1 MKYRKLVKRQ
11 KIKELRLVK
20 VKEWKIE
27 KILYKRIVQGCVKYL
42 VRWKDFTIEYNTWE
56 NIKKTVE
63 DFEERMMLE
72 WLAKSIKFL
81 RLSQHLRKL
90 KRTE

>member
-42 VRWKDFTIEYNTWE
+42 VR
-56 NIKKTVE
+56 
-63 DFEERMMLE
+63 
-72 WLAKSIKFL
+72 
-81 RLSQHLRKL
+81 
-90 KRTE
+90 